1 MYQDYKDLLS
11 AFQSHGVKYLVVG
24 GFAVIHH
31 SQPRFTKDMG
41 LFIKADP
48 ENAKATYAA
57 LADFGAPLQDIRPDD
72 FTDRKSYFRFG
83 REPKGFDI
91 LPAIPG
97 VDFDAAWERRVE
109 IVVDTATGLKA
120 NFISAEDLIASKL
133 ASGRARDLADVEDI
147 RKAAESQQPRPA
159 QKKPPE
165 TTAGGGPGQ

>member
-24 GFAVIHH
+24 GFAVIYH
-31 SQPRFTKDMG
+31 SQPRFTKDMD

-48 ENAKATYAA
+48 ENAKATHAA
-57 LADFGAPLQDIRPDD
+57 LAEFGAPLQGIAWED
-72 FTDRKSYFRFG
+72 FADRKSFFRFG
-83 REPKGFDI
+83 RDPRGFDI

-120 NFISAEDLIASKL
+120 NIISADDLIASKL

-147 RKAAESQQPRPA
+147 REAAKSQLPDA
-159 QKKPPE
+159 KNNPPE
-165 TTAGGGPGQ
+165 SDGPNR